1 MPSVAQSTWVHT
13 VVFSEVRVTQSLVF
27 CKMFSRSLSFLFWA
41 LYCLFFWLPTPSDYL
56 PLLITY
62 LFFWLPTPLL
72 SSNFSCRLCGNR
84 VFPMKYHFHWEIVI
98 FLCPVGSEYWYLYF
112 KQNLHK
118 NHYLMER
125 NCKWHIIVK
134 KLLKFSILQGL
145 QRVKFADDVV
155 GALLKEIKQL
165 ASHKK

>member
-13 VVFSEVRVTQSLVF
+13 VVFSEVRVTQTLVF
-27 CKMFSRSLSFLFWA
+27 CKMFSRSLLVLFI
-41 LYCLFFWLPTPSDYL
+41 LGIVLPV
-56 PLLITY
+56 LLITY
-62 LFFWLPTPLL
+62 PFWLPTPLV

-165 ASHKK
+165 ASQKK